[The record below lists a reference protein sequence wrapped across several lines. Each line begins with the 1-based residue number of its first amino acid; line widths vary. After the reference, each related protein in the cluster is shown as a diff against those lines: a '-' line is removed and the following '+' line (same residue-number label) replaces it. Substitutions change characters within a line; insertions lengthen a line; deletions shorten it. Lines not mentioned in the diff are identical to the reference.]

1 MSHGIEL
8 TDGRA
13 NMAYTG
19 RTPWHSLGQNI
30 EGAFDAETA
39 LREAN
44 LDWEVEVA
52 PLFHNDYVV
61 NTVGTTGEGDL
72 LDPVGRFK
80 KSTKGQIVRRVDT
93 GDELGVVGPKYSP
106 LQNKDAFAFFDGVFG
121 EGKARYETAGYLGKG
136 ERMWLLA
143 NMTANDPIEIIP
155 GDEVNKYLLLTNDF
169 TGNYSVIGSFTP
181 VRVVCNNTLTAAVK
195 DIIKGGNT
203 VRVKHVGDVANRL
216 NFAGEVL
223 SAAGVFYD
231 EVKDLFQ
238 SFARKQL
245 NGEQTRNYIHHSLFD
260 DNKETKSRTKKV
272 DMVEGLM
279 HTGRGSDIAG
289 VRGTVWGAYNA
300 VTEYV
305 DHVKEYRGGAAK
317 KLEASQFGTGRNLKT
332 KALRLGAEMV
342 SYGKEIELN

>member
-8 TDGRA
+8 TNGRA

-30 EGAFDAETA
+30 EGTFDAETA

-52 PLFHNDYVV
+52 PLYYQQPVEPGHPDY
-61 NTVGTTGEGDL
+61 TVTNPNSL
-72 LDPVGRFK
+72 VA
-80 KSTKGQIVRRVDT
+80 STKGQIVRRVDT

-169 TGNYSVIGSFTP
+169 TGSYSVLGSFTP
-181 VRVVCNNTLTAAVK
+181 VRVVCNNTLTAAVSS
-195 DIIKGGNT
+195 IIKGGNT
-203 VRVKHVGDVANRL
+203 VRVKHVGDVKNRL
-216 NFAGEVL
+216 QFAGEVL
-223 SAAGVFYD
+223 SASGVFYD
-231 EVKDLFQ
+231 EVKNLFQ

-245 NGEQTRNYIHHSLFD
+245 NGEQTRNYIHLSLFD
-260 DNKETKSRTKKV
+260 DNKESKSRSKKV

-305 DHVKEYRGGAAK
+305 DHIKEYRGGDAK
-317 KLEASQFGTGRNLKT
+317 KLEASQFGTGRHLKT
-332 KALRLGAEMV
+332 KALKLGAEMV

>member
-8 TDGRA
+8 TNGRA

-19 RTPWHSLGQNI
+19 RTPWHNLGQNI

-52 PLFHNDYVV
+52 PLYYETDTSTRV
-61 NTVGTTGEGDL
+61 E
-72 LDPVGRFK
+72 
-80 KSTKGQIVRRVDT
+80 STKGKLVRRVDT

-143 NMTANDPIEIIP
+143 NMTSNDPIEILP

-169 TGNYSVIGSFTP
+169 TGSYSVLGSFTP
-181 VRVVCNNTLTAAVK
+181 VRVVCNNTLTAAVSS
-195 DIIKGGNT
+195 IIKGGNT
-203 VRVKHVGDVANRL
+203 VRVKHVGDVKNRL
-216 NFAGEVL
+216 QFAGEVL
-223 SAAGVFYD
+223 SASGVFYD
-231 EVKDLFQ
+231 EVKNLFQ
-238 SFARKQL
+238 SFAKKQL
-245 NGEQTRNYIHHSLFD
+245 NGEQTRNYIHLSLFD
-260 DNKETKSRTKKV
+260 DNKESKSRTKKV

-305 DHVKEYRGGAAK
+305 DHVKEYRGGDAK
-317 KLEASQFGTGRNLKT
+317 KLEASQFGTGRHLKT
-332 KALRLGAEMV
+332 KALKLGAEMV

>member
-1 MSHGIEL
+1 MAHGIET

-19 RTPWHSLGQNI
+19 RTPWHDLGQNI
-30 EGAFDAETA
+30 EEAFDAETA
-39 LREAN
+39 LKEAN
-44 LDWEVEVA
+44 LDWEVELA
-52 PLFHNDYVV
+52 PLYFNGA
-61 NTVGTTGEGDL
+61 NTT
-72 LDPVGRFK
+72 DPSVFTPEE
-80 KSTKGQIVRRVDT
+80 STKGKVVRRLDN
-93 GDELGVVGPKYSP
+93 GDELGVVGMKYSP

-143 NMTANDPIEIIP
+143 NMTNNDPIEILP
-155 GDEVNKYLLLTNDF
+155 GDEINKYLLLTNDF
-169 TGNYSVIGSFTP
+169 TGSYSVIGSFTP
-181 VRVVCNNTLTAAVK
+181 IRVVCNNTLTAAVR

-203 VRVKHVGDVANRL
+203 VRVKHIGDVADRL
-216 NFAGEVL
+216 NFAGKVL
-223 SAAGVFYD
+223 AQAGVFYD

-238 SFARKQL
+238 TFAKKQL
-245 NGEQTRNYIHHSLFD
+245 NGEQTRTYIHRSLFD

-272 DMVEGLM
+272 DEVEGLM

-300 VTEYV
+300 LTEYV
-305 DHVKEYRGGAAK
+305 DHHKQYRGGATK
-317 KLEASQFGTGRNLKT
+317 RLEASQFGTGRHLKK
-332 KALRLGAEMV
+332 KALTIGAEMV

>member
-8 TDGRA
+8 TNGRA

-19 RTPWHSLGQNI
+19 RTPWHNLGQNI

-52 PLFHNDYVV
+52 PLFYETLTCH
-61 NTVGTTGEGDL
+61 EGDESRQYIKH
-72 LDPVGRFK
+72 V
-80 KSTKGQIVRRVDT
+80 KSDKGQIVRRVDT

-143 NMTANDPIEIIP
+143 NMTSNDPIEILP

-169 TGNYSVIGSFTP
+169 TGSYSVLGSFTP
-181 VRVVCNNTLTAAVK
+181 VRVVCNNTLTAAVSS
-195 DIIKGGNT
+195 IIKGGNT
-203 VRVKHVGDVANRL
+203 VRVKHVGDVRNRL
-216 NFAGEVL
+216 QFAGEVL
-223 SAAGVFYD
+223 SASGVFYD
-231 EVKDLFQ
+231 EVKNLFQ
-238 SFARKQL
+238 SFAKKQL
-245 NGEQTRNYIHHSLFD
+245 NGEQTRNYIHLSLFD
-260 DNKETKSRTKKV
+260 DNKESKSRSKKG

-305 DHVKEYRGGAAK
+305 DHIKEYRGGDAK
-317 KLEASQFGTGRNLKT
+317 KLEASQFGTGRHLKT
-332 KALRLGAEMV
+332 KALKLGAEMV